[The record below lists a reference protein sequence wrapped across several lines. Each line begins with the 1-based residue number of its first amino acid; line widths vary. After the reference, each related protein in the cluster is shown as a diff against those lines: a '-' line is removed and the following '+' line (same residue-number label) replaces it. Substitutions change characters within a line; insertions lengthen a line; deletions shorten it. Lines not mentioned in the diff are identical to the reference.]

1 MTKRFSG
8 RWQLLAGLT
17 LGKNEGGVLT
27 GDLNDPNNAE
37 NFPDGIIGDDS
48 KYALRV
54 AGSVLLPWSVTFS
67 GSLVAN
73 QGYPFQSTY
82 AVTRSV
88 YPTLTRSSQ
97 VVRLS
102 RRGDERLDD
111 VAMVDL
117 RVSRSFSIGGARK
130 ITPQVE
136 IFNLGNS
143 STVVRNTP
151 AAGTLYLAP
160 AEILA
165 PRVVKIGFHLSF

>member
-1 MTKRFSG
+1 M
-8 RWQLLAGLT
+8 
-17 LGKNEGGVLT
+17 
-27 GDLNDPNNAE
+27 
-37 NFPDGIIGDDS
+37 
-48 KYALRV
+48 
-54 AGSVLLPWSVTFS
+54 LPWQFMLS
-67 GSLVAN
+67 GSFIAN

-82 AVTRSV
+82 SVTRTV
-88 YPTLTRSSQ
+88 YPTLTRASQ

-117 RVSRSFSIGGARK
+117 RVSRSFALGGTRK
-130 ITPQVE
+130 FTPQLE
-136 IFNLGNS
+136 IFNLGNA

-165 PRVVKIGFHLSF
+165 PRVVKVGFALTF

>member
-1 MTKRFSG
+1 VLPWK
-8 RWQLLAGLT
+8 LT
-17 LGKNEGGVLT
+17 L
-27 GDLNDPNNAE
+27 
-37 NFPDGIIGDDS
+37 
-48 KYALRV
+48 
-54 AGSVLLPWSVTFS
+54 S

-82 AVTRSV
+82 AITRSV

-102 RRGDERLDD
+102 RRGDERLAD

-117 RVSRSFSIGGARK
+117 RISRSFAIGQGRK
-130 ITPQVE
+130 VTPQVE
-136 IFNLGNS
+136 IFNLGNA

-151 AAGTLYLAP
+151 AAGTNYLAP

-165 PRVVKIGFHLSF
+165 PRVVKVGFTLSF